1 MKTKSPAAKLPVKG
15 QVTKQTTVK
24 GSFASYFMLKTFTHP
39 NNGHVIYTMP
49 QKKKKTVNQNT
60 REPFYTQ
67 RYYTRP
73 FHPVDCVGR
82 RIVFNMM

>member
-49 QKKKKTVNQNT
+49 QEKKKQSI
-60 REPFYTQ
+60 
-67 RYYTRP
+67 
-73 FHPVDCVGR
+73 
-82 RIVFNMM
+82 RIPESRFILNGITPDLSILLIVLVAVLSLT